1 MGMEK
6 TTTQQRSAAKRFGL
20 FSALAV
26 GLVWAT
32 YILIGISIYFG
43 VKHGWLVQRW
53 NTLGGDG
60 QANVLAAM
68 ITSLGLLSSAIVLP
82 FIFKDRISSLSDMVD
97 RTEHDLKQLSVAT
110 NNKLDE
116 LTRGFESQLAEFQEQ
131 SVRKADEG
139 QELVVGLY
147 AAVTTLLGQGHIT
160 DSAHARQIV
169 HGLWEQVKPACREKL
184 EHKKYL
190 WQVTK
195 DEIRNHRQM
204 TDDHLAALEKNG
216 IISASDKSMLI
227 QLKRLRYAK
236 SAPAPAEFP
245 VIRELQQA
253 VDLFCQGE
261 DSEAYSN
268 GK

>member
-6 TTTQQRSAAKRFGL
+6 TTTQQRSATKRFGL

-26 GLVWAT
+26 GLVLAT

-43 VKHGWLVQRW
+43 VKHGWLIQRW

-60 QANVLAAM
+60 QANVLAAI

-110 NNKLDE
+110 NEKLDE
-116 LTRGFESQLAEFQEQ
+116 LTRGFECQLAEFQEQ
-131 SVRKADEG
+131 SARKADEG

-169 HGLWEQVKPACREKL
+169 HGLWEQVKPACRDKL
-184 EHKKYL
+184 ENRKYL
-190 WQVTK
+190 RQTTT
-195 DEIRNHRQM
+195 DEINSLRSM
-204 TDDHLAALEKNG
+204 SDDQLLALEKNN
-216 IISASDKSMLI
+216 IISWDDRAMLLK
-227 QLKRLRYAK
+227 LKRLRYAK
-236 SAPAPAEFP
+236 SAPAPADFP
-245 VIRELQQA
+245 LIRELQKA
-253 VDLFCQGE
+253 VDLFCQGDDTE
-261 DSEAYSN
+261 NYGN